1 MSKDIFVIDAGEDTP
16 LVSMKKKA
24 AIGSMLIKGI
34 SMPEN
39 PLEFYIPL
47 NEKISGFFE
56 DSVRELNIEID
67 LQYINSMSNKQILKL
82 IRNLTAR
89 EGKLQVNWKYQPNDD
104 LMKTKG
110 EEIKAIFPQLDL
122 TVTESQDNS

>member
-1 MSKDIFVIDAGEDTP
+1 MSKDIVVIDAGEDTP
-16 LVSMKKKA
+16 LVLMKKEG

-39 PLEFYIPL
+39 PLEFYSPL
-47 NEKISGFFE
+47 NEKISGYFG
-56 DSVRELNIEID
+56 DSVTELNLEID
-67 LQYINSMSNKQILKL
+67 LQYINSMSNKQILKV
-82 IRNLTAR
+82 IRNLTGRDGAL
-89 EGKLQVNWKYQPNDD
+89 KVNWKYQHNDD

-122 TVTESQDNS
+122 TVMESPD